1 MFIEE
6 RHQAIIDTINNQ
18 GKITIADIVNNY
30 DISEESARRD
40 LRQLEQKG
48 FCQRTHGGAIALKQ
62 VSVKPM
68 SNRDYAAMPIYNNY
82 KQISKKAAE
91 IIQPNDIIYLTGG
104 SFGYIMLSC
113 LPCDFRYTVVVNNV
127 DIAKELRAFD
137 NIDVYIAGGKMRQ
150 SGSLVDSLANEFV
163 SKLHFDSCFIT
174 GAGVTHDFGLS
185 NGSDETATFQRSVI
199 KNSRKKYLLMPSNK
213 VGVNSFIKVCDVDE
227 FDLLITDWDCA
238 EEHISAIED
247 VGVKVIIVE
256 DLI

>member
-6 RHQAIIDTINNQ
+6 RHQEIIDTINNQ
-18 GKITIADIVNNY
+18 GKITIAEIVNNY
-30 DISEESARRD
+30 GISEESARRD

-68 SNRDYAAMPIYNNY
+68 PDRDYASMPIYNNY

-91 IIQPNDIIYLTGG
+91 IIQPGDIIYLTGG
-104 SFGYIMLSC
+104 SFGYIMLSF
-113 LPCDFRYTVVVNNV
+113 LPRHFRYTVVVNNV
-127 DIAKELRAFD
+127 DVAKELRAFD

-163 SKLHFDSCFIT
+163 SKLHFDCCFIT
-174 GAGVTHDFGLS
+174 GAGVTHDFGFS
-185 NGSDETATFQRSVI
+185 NGSDETATFQRSII
-199 KNSRKKYLLMPSNK
+199 KNSRKKCLLMPSNK
-213 VGVNSFIKVCDVDE
+213 VGANSFIKVCDVNE

-238 EEHISAIED
+238 EEHIVAIED
-247 VGVKVIIVE
+247 EGVKVTVVE
-256 DLI
+256 ELT